1 MAVVEPRASFS
12 IPTIHANF
20 DCKQA
25 TFHIPIF
32 LLPVTRQIFY
42 KRYVC
47 DIGQRVAYSTDWA
60 DFTRTNRRIE
70 VADSGDLEPI
80 ACELPR
86 NDLFKSRIRVTLGS
100 AKAVTITV
108 YYTTG
113 TVLVQGNKCTS
124 WVREEFSALMDTIR
138 AMYILANHHTQ
149 PDLHK
154 EVDEGLRLLP
164 LPSPDST
171 STQTTSAGDSGTR
184 PPFVTALLAKAVLS
198 PTPSVTGGCPPATPT
213 SAVTTHPSPR
223 PSHPTPT
230 QPNGGQQETT
240 NRRSDLETTKAKY
253 SHTTPPFQQQ
263 HSATQS
269 TNKKTHAKRS
279 KPTKG
284 MYIIRKQTTNPNSL
298 TKKINTLAAAV
309 RNISNVVCT
318 LQQQV
323 CALRTKNVTLK
334 TVIRNLKNQ
343 STSHH
348 PNLHQIVHL
357 IHRFP
362 QPANPFPPGRP
373 RKARI
378 CQSSSVLGPPPR
390 LRLQFTIKQR
400 RPLNSDRKLP
410 TDQRPA
416 TSQTARAVAQQQRC
430 PNGERRR
437 TPDQQRPVATRTTR
451 PASPPLHLVSVWQS
465 SGLPQA

>member
-1 MAVVEPRASFS
+1 M
-12 IPTIHANF
+12 
-20 DCKQA
+20 
-25 TFHIPIF
+25 
-32 LLPVTRQIFY
+32 
-42 KRYVC
+42 
-47 DIGQRVAYSTDWA
+47 AYSVCWA
-60 DFTRTNRRIE
+60 DLTRTNRRLE
-70 VADSGDLEPI
+70 VADSGDLDPI
-80 ACELPR
+80 ARELPS
-86 NDLFKSRIRVTLGS
+86 NDLFKTRIRVTLGS

-113 TVLVQGNKCTS
+113 TVLVQGNRCTS
-124 WVREEFSALMDTIR
+124 WVREEFSALMDTVR
-138 AMYILANHHTQ
+138 AMYIQANHHTQ

-154 EVDEGLRLLP
+154 EVDEGLHLLP

-171 STQTTSAGDSGTR
+171 STQTTHAGDSAMR
-184 PPFVTALLAKAVLS
+184 PLFVTALLAKAVLS
-198 PTPSVTGGCPPATPT
+198 PTPSVMGGCPPATPT
-213 SAVTTHPSPR
+213 PAVTTRPSPR

-240 NRRSDLETTKAKY
+240 NRRSDLEMTKAKY
-253 SHTTPPFQQQ
+253 SHTTSPFQQQ

-269 TNKKTHAKRS
+269 TSKKTLAKRS

-284 MYIIRKQTTNPNSL
+284 IYIIRKQTTNPYSL
-298 TKKINTLAAAV
+298 TKKINTLAAVV

-323 CALRTKNVTLK
+323 CTLKNENVTLK
-334 TVIRNLKNQ
+334 TVISNLKNQ
-343 STSHH
+343 STSSSK
-348 PNLHQIVHL
+348 PTPDCSSD
-357 IHRFP
+357 P
-362 QPANPFPPGRP
+362 QVPAASKPASPGRP

-390 LRLQFTIKQR
+390 LRLQLPIKQR
-400 RPLNSDRKLP
+400 RPLSSDQKRP
-410 TDQRPA
+410 ADQRPA

-437 TPDQQRPVATRTTR
+437 TPDRQRPVAPRTAR

>member
-1 MAVVEPRASFS
+1 MAVVEPRASCS
-12 IPTIHANF
+12 IPAIHAKF

-47 DIGQRVAYSTDWA
+47 DIGQRVAYSADWA

-80 ACELPR
+80 TSELPS
-86 NDLFKSRIRVTLGS
+86 NDLFKTRIRVTLGS

-113 TVLVQGNKCTS
+113 TVLVQGNRCTS

-184 PPFVTALLAKAVLS
+184 PQFVRALLAKAVLS

-223 PSHPTPT
+223 PSHPSST

-240 NRRSDLETTKAKY
+240 NRRSDLKTTKAKY
-253 SHTTPPFQQQ
+253 SHTTSPFQQQ

-269 TNKKTHAKRS
+269 TSKKKTSCKA
-279 KPTKG
+279 
-284 MYIIRKQTTNPNSL
+284 
-298 TKKINTLAAAV
+298 
-309 RNISNVVCT
+309 
-318 LQQQV
+318 
-323 CALRTKNVTLK
+323 LK
-334 TVIRNLKNQ
+334 THQRHVHNQ
-343 STSHH
+343 KTNNKPLQSHKE
-348 PNLHQIVHL
+348 N
-357 IHRFP
+357 
-362 QPANPFPPGRP
+362 
-373 RKARI
+373 
-378 CQSSSVLGPPPR
+378 
-390 LRLQFTIKQR
+390 
-400 RPLNSDRKLP
+400 
-410 TDQRPA
+410 
-416 TSQTARAVAQQQRC
+416 
-430 PNGERRR
+430 
-437 TPDQQRPVATRTTR
+437 
-451 PASPPLHLVSVWQS
+451 
-465 SGLPQA
+465 